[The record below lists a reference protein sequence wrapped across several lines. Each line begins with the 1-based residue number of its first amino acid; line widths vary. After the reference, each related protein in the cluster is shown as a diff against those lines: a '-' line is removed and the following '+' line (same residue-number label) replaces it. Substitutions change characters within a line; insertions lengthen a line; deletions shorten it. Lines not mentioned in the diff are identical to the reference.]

1 MAVAVGFRLCPCAVI
16 GWPSLCALRLL
27 PAGCGL
33 WWAVLLWPMAYGL
46 EAVPLVGAV
55 LVRLSACALVGAMGG
70 VYIKLPGD
78 YTGHIK
84 PLPARLA
91 VSPAAPFRRLHGCH
105 AGGWRRAAIAGRRS
119 CRLPVHLSGGPGALL
134 AGVCLLSAGL
144 PELPAATERATEN
157 AGESA
162 PDFPG
167 PPAGRLP
174 PPVHVQGA
182 PPASRLAAA
191 PVQIATPE
199 AAKISSD
206 FSGEGFYAR
215 GLSLAFWY
223 INAPL

>member
-1 MAVAVGFRLCPCAVI
+1 MLCDRLAVVLCAV
-16 GWPSLCALRLL
+16 SLAC
-27 PAGCGL
+27 
-33 WWAVLLWPMAYGL
+33 WLWPVVGCAAVAYGL
-46 EAVPLVGAV
+46 EAVSLVGAV
-55 LVRLSACALVGAMGG
+55 LVWLSACVLVGAMGG

-78 YTGHIK
+78 YTGRIK
-84 PLPARLA
+84 PLPARLS
-91 VSPAAPFRRLHGCH
+91 VSPAAPFRRLHGCR
-105 AGGWRRAAIAGRRS
+105 AGGWRRAAIVGRRS
-119 CRLPVHLSGGPGALL
+119 CRLPVHLSGGPGVLL

-144 PELPAATERATEN
+144 PELPAATEN
-157 AGESA
+157 AGENA

-174 PPVHVQGA
+174 PPVQVQGA